1 MRNKQEP
8 ETDVQRIAR
17 EEREARQ
24 RDERI
29 AAEDKSIDAAIKR
42 SIDLHGA

>member
-1 MRNKQEP
+1 MRTKHEP
-8 ETDVQRIAR
+8 ETDEQRIAR
-17 EEREARQ
+17 EEREARWREEQ
-24 RDERI
+24 N